1 MAVALAMYLRMDFR
15 LLRDAP
21 PIFGVPYAVYTK
33 DLGTD

>member
-1 MAVALAMYLRMDFR
+1 MDFR

>member
-21 PIFGVPYAVYTK
+21 PIFGVPYAVCTK